1 MNRRPR
7 LNAALA
13 SQTFPVVICRAVHL
27 LCLIELLL
35 KQVERVHPGN
45 ERCGSIIFRNQLIQV
60 QNLLAPQVTHMVR
73 KENSLWS
80 EPQKSLLHESAA
92 YTPANGISTKMR
104 AGPDAVLFSPQ
115 NTPKEE
121 RHADWCVAIS

>member
-1 MNRRPR
+1 MWQHP
-7 LNAALA
+7 
-13 SQTFPVVICRAVHL
+13 FPESVDSSSESA
-27 LCLIELLL
+27 
-35 KQVERVHPGN
+35 GAT
-45 ERCGSIIFRNQLIQV
+45 GY
-60 QNLLAPQVTHMVR
+60 AYGA
-73 KENSLWS
+73 KENFPWRK
-80 EPQKSLLHESAA
+80 PQKSLLHESAA